1 MTLILNSK
9 QMRSWEE
16 GLMEVIAQDKL
27 SDEDALHILGLI
39 RGNAPSLSLQWEENP
54 SLIHFSFTNAA
65 SFAGS

>member
-27 SDEDALHILGLI
+27 SDEDELHILRLI
-39 RGNAPSLSLQWEENP
+39 RGDAPSLSLQWE
-54 SLIHFSFTNAA
+54 
-65 SFAGS
+65 